1 MEICRQLGFKSE
13 ERSELKVDFWICCIK
28 VVIAMDV
35 DEINQSKGIE
45 VVFEEFLF
53 FYCLGKE

>member
-53 FYCLGKE
+53 FLLSR